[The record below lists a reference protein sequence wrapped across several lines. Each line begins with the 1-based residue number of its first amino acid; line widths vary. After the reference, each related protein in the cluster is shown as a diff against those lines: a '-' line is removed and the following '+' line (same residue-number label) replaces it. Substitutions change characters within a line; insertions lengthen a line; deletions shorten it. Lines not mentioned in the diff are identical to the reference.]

1 MTPEDDFRLSRIQAE
16 GWNTA
21 RRMPLARLATLDTAE
36 IAALNPYI
44 HDPEQ
49 MRWNA
54 GFASALKSWRR

>member
-1 MTPEDDFRLSRIQAE
+1 
-16 GWNTA
+16 
-21 RRMPLARLATLDTAE
+21 MPLARLATLDTAE